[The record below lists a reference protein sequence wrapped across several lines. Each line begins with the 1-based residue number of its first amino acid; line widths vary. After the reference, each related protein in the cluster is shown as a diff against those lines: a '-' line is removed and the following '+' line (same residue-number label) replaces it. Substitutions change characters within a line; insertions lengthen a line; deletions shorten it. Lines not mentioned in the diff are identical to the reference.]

1 MRACVAEHAS
11 RILASGAACGAGR
24 RPRAS
29 TRDVPARRRRVD
41 ADEENG
47 LERPRASTIAR
58 FARKPQ
64 RLSANKKRAKEEK
77 AADKRRRRELERRPP
92 PTSEDD
98 ALRGRVKD
106 ADHDARRWLGQH
118 FLVDATVVTDA
129 VEAARLRAGDR
140 VLEIGPG
147 TGNLT
152 NEMLALGA
160 RVLAVE
166 KDRNLAEKLREGL
179 CEEYAETFELVE
191 GDFLKWDGL
200 AEAFTRRMPDEPR
213 AKVVANI
220 PYNITTDVLKV
231 LLPMGETF
239 EDMIFMFQEEVA
251 QRLVRDDAG
260 GGDYRAMSVRVHYY
274 SKPYY
279 IRPVS
284 RHCFM
289 PPPNVESC
297 LIGFKPKEPHELL
310 PLEGTEKQFFTFVQA
325 CFAQKRKML
334 RNNLKA
340 VCAED
345 TMDGAFEMLDR
356 GAKIRPQELTM
367 EEYVKLFNFVRERE
381 SGTSSET
388 GETAET
394 TT

>member
-1 MRACVAEHAS
+1 M
-11 RILASGAACGAGR
+11 
-24 RPRAS
+24 
-29 TRDVPARRRRVD
+29 
-41 ADEENG
+41 
-47 LERPRASTIAR
+47 
-58 FARKPQ
+58 
-64 RLSANKKRAKEEK
+64 RLSKNKKRAKEE
-77 AADKRRRRELERRPP
+77 AATRKKDASSERA
-92 PTSEDD
+92 DG
-98 ALRGRVKD
+98 ALRGRVAD
-106 ADHDARRWLGQH
+106 ADHEARRWLGQH
-118 FLVDATVVTDA
+118 FLVDSGVVLDA
-129 VEAARLRAGDR
+129 VEAAELKPGDR

-152 NEMLALGA
+152 NEMLKRGA

-166 KDRNLAEKLREGL
+166 KDRNLAGKLKEGL
-179 CEEYAETFELVE
+179 CEEYPETFELIE
-191 GDFLKWDGL
+191 GDFLKWEGL
-200 AEAFTRRMPDEPR
+200 DKAFTRPSADAPR

-279 IRPVS
+279 IRPVL
-284 RHCFM
+284 RDCFM

-310 PLEGTEKQFFTFVQA
+310 PLNGTDKQFFTFVQA

-340 VCAED
+340 VCDDA

-356 GAKIRPQELTM
+356 GLKIRPQELTM
-367 EEYVKLFNFVRERE
+367 EEYVKLFNFVRDRE
-381 SGTSSET
+381 PQPSET
-388 GETAET
+388 DR
-394 TT
+394 

>member
-1 MRACVAEHAS
+1 MTISFAAAAAAASTSTARA
-11 RILASGAACGAGR
+11 R
-24 RPRAS
+24 RPRARVDAA
-29 TRDVPARRRRVD
+29 TRDGAGDRARRRVVCRL
-41 ADEENG
+41 A
-47 LERPRASTIAR
+47 RA
-58 FARKPQ
+58 PQ
-64 RLSANKKRAKEEK
+64 RLSANKKRAKRERED
-77 AADKRRRRELERRPP
+77 ARREARKVSR
-92 PTSEDD
+92 EDG
-98 ALRGRVKD
+98 ALRGRVED
-106 ADHDARRWLGQH
+106 AEHEARRWLGQH
-118 FLVDATVVTDA
+118 FLVDASVVTDA
-129 VEAARLRAGDR
+129 VEAARLGAGER

-152 NEMLALGA
+152 NEMLKRGA

-179 CEEYAETFELVE
+179 CVEYKDAFELVE

-200 AEAFTRRMPDEPR
+200 ATAFERATPETPR

-231 LLPMGETF
+231 LLPMGDTF

-279 IRPVS
+279 IRPVL
-284 RHCFM
+284 RDCFM

-310 PLEGTEKQFFTFVQA
+310 PLNGTDKQFFTFVQA

-340 VCAED
+340 VCDEA
-345 TMDGAFEMLDR
+345 TMDGAFALLDR
-356 GAKIRPQELTM
+356 GLKVRPQELTM
-367 EEYVKLFNFVRERE
+367 EEYVKLFNFVRDRE
-381 SGTSSET
+381 T
-388 GETAET
+388 
-394 TT
+394 

>member
-1 MRACVAEHAS
+1 MPAYVAEHAS
-11 RILASGAACGAGR
+11 RILASAAACGAGR

-29 TRDVPARRRRVD
+29 TRDVPARRRRAEEDGDD
-41 ADEENG
+41 A

-77 AADKRRRRELERRPP
+77 AAEKRRRRELERRPP

-118 FLVDATVVTDA
+118 FLVDATVATDA

-166 KDRNLAEKLREGL
+166 KDRNLAGKLREGL

-200 AEAFTRRMPDEPR
+200 AEAFARRTADEPR

-220 PYNITTDVLKV
+220 PYNITTDVLKA
-231 LLPMGETF
+231 LLPMGATF

-340 VCAED
+340 VCTED
-345 TMDGAFEMLDR
+345 TMDRAFEMLDR
-356 GAKIRPQELTM
+356 GTKIRPQELTM
-367 EEYVKLFNFVRERE
+367 EEYVRLFNFVRERE
-381 SGTSSET
+381 SSPTE
-388 GETAET
+388 
-394 TT
+394 